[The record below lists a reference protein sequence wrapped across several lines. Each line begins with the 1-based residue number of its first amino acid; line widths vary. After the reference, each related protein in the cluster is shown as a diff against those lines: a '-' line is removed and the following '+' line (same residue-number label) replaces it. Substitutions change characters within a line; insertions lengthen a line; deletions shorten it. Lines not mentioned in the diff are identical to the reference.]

1 MQQRLQN
8 VSCWDPAAIKG
19 GRLTTMTI
27 SELASPPTP
36 AGPARQLASG
46 DCCVMRWRTIIG
58 SRRHSFDGVMSSMCT
73 CTELPVRLANIFR
86 VQYPAEGVGQ

>member
-1 MQQRLQN
+1 MQQGLQRA
-8 VSCWDPAAIKG
+8 SLGLATITG

-36 AGPARQLASG
+36 AGPERQLASG
-46 DCCVMRWRTIIG
+46 ESCVMRWRTTIG

-73 CTELPVRLANIFR
+73 CTRILVRMAMI
-86 VQYPAEGVGQ
+86 PGVMSCRGLGQ